1 MILTILIHHLDH
13 KDVMDNITKNRISN
27 IMNRYGIKDNMDN
40 FNKIAKHTNSKQIDL
55 YKTIFHIV

>member
-27 IMNRYGIKDNMDN
+27 IKYRYGIKDNMDN
-40 FNKIAKHTNSKQIDL
+40 FNKIAKHIDL
-55 YKTIFHIV
+55 